1 MPSNMGYNHL
11 AVCLSIIYL
20 GLVLAQDDL
29 VKVNFCCPEG
39 QILRVKS
46 LRNKIKAV
54 CTRRRGLEN
63 DLEGKEVFLL
73 NANKSDETKTTEYVK
88 RKLSKLK
95 TTKPECSRGLSIAT
109 LHLQESNNV
118 TNGENNSIEL
128 RQYFITMEG
137 GREGNVY
144 INGKPLCG
152 TGWDKGSA
160 RVACRMLGY
169 GDGEPAEGSD
179 YGWVETEEG
188 GLDVFT
194 CTGDEDS
201 LYDCPQSSNECGS
214 GVGAGVICS
223 SIDGSAVQL
232 SQSGQLMKQGQEIE
246 TEDYCLAENWENGF
260 AKYDYV
266 GVLSCDRCKEK
277 VVCSYLQDAF
287 KSLIENDGI
296 IDKNPDNVLL
306 LVNFVNVCDKNQD
319 DIVTFEEFQ
328 TTVVEY
334 LTLIFNIL
342 DKNKNGSVNA
352 LNVSMEIFSLELFEE
367 ILKQVIRYFDN
378 NGDNAISTEDSNG
391 SGQFPLADL
400 IGLGLINL
408 PAPIYTAYTL
418 LDEDQDEV
426 FTAEELLTFL
436 RKLFTI
442 IDKNENC
449 YIGQEEFL
457 DMLGENDLPNDYQLG
472 VKLVAQ
478 HYLTLAQYFVDEF
491 LAVAD
496 ANTDGELT
504 LEEALEFSGFDL
516 IESSIPVAA
525 SMGQLPPGAAY
536 LAGSQ
541 QSLVVWL
548 TTLQSLLG
556 TQEWDNKQE
565 TLCTNN
571 QEQGA

>member
-1 MPSNMGYNHL
+1 M
-11 AVCLSIIYL
+11 
-20 GLVLAQDDL
+20 
-29 VKVNFCCPEG
+29 
-39 QILRVKS
+39 
-46 LRNKIKAV
+46 
-54 CTRRRGLEN
+54 
-63 DLEGKEVFLL
+63 
-73 NANKSDETKTTEYVK
+73 
-88 RKLSKLK
+88 
-95 TTKPECSRGLSIAT
+95 
-109 LHLQESNNV
+109 
-118 TNGENNSIEL
+118 
-128 RQYFITMEG
+128 
-137 GREGNVY
+137 
-144 INGKPLCG
+144 
-152 TGWDKGSA
+152 
-160 RVACRMLGY
+160 
-169 GDGEPAEGSD
+169 
-179 YGWVETEEG
+179 
-188 GLDVFT
+188 
-194 CTGDEDS
+194 
-201 LYDCPQSSNECGS
+201 
-214 GVGAGVICS
+214 
-223 SIDGSAVQL
+223 
-232 SQSGQLMKQGQEIE
+232 
-246 TEDYCLAENWENGF
+246 
-260 AKYDYV
+260 
-266 GVLSCDRCKEK
+266 
-277 VVCSYLQDAF
+277 QDAF
-287 KSLIENDGI
+287 KTLIEKTRN
-296 IDKNPDNVLL
+296 DKNPDTLL
-306 LVNFVNVCDKNQD
+306 LINFVNVCDKNQD

-352 LNVSMEIFSLELFEE
+352 LNVSMEIFSLELFED

-378 NGDNAISTEDSNG
+378 NEDNAISTEDYSNG
-391 SGQFPLADL
+391 KSGQFPLADL

-472 VKLVAQ
+472 VKLVSQ

-565 TLCTNN
+565 TLCTSN

>member
-1 MPSNMGYNHL
+1 M
-11 AVCLSIIYL
+11 
-20 GLVLAQDDL
+20 
-29 VKVNFCCPEG
+29 
-39 QILRVKS
+39 
-46 LRNKIKAV
+46 
-54 CTRRRGLEN
+54 
-63 DLEGKEVFLL
+63 
-73 NANKSDETKTTEYVK
+73 
-88 RKLSKLK
+88 
-95 TTKPECSRGLSIAT
+95 
-109 LHLQESNNV
+109 
-118 TNGENNSIEL
+118 
-128 RQYFITMEG
+128 
-137 GREGNVY
+137 
-144 INGKPLCG
+144 
-152 TGWDKGSA
+152 
-160 RVACRMLGY
+160 
-169 GDGEPAEGSD
+169 
-179 YGWVETEEG
+179 
-188 GLDVFT
+188 
-194 CTGDEDS
+194 
-201 LYDCPQSSNECGS
+201 
-214 GVGAGVICS
+214 
-223 SIDGSAVQL
+223 
-232 SQSGQLMKQGQEIE
+232 
-246 TEDYCLAENWENGF
+246 
-260 AKYDYV
+260 
-266 GVLSCDRCKEK
+266 
-277 VVCSYLQDAF
+277 VCSYLQDAF
-287 KSLIENDGI
+287 KTLIENNGI

-449 YIGQEEFL
+449 YIGQEEFI

-472 VKLVAQ
+472 VKLVSQ

-504 LEEALEFSGFDL
+504 LEEALQFSGFDL
-516 IESSIPVAA
+516 IESSISVAA

-556 TQEWDNKQE
+556 SQEWDNKQE
-565 TLCTNN
+565 TLCTSN